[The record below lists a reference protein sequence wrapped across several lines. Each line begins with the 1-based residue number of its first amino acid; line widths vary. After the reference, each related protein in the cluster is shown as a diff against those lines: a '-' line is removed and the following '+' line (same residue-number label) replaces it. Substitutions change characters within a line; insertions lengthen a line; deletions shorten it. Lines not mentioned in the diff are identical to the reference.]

1 MLLQKK
7 KAARE
12 KKKTDKLAAH
22 NRTLKHEQAEMTDK
36 LN

>member
-7 KAARE
+7 AARE
-12 KKKTDKLAAH
+12 RKKTDKLAAH